1 MILHFYFARRFTAF
15 FIRVFVLF
23 FLFLFLFDLVSQ
35 LRSFSSIISFRE
47 VFILTLLKTPEVLYQ
62 MMPLIMIISAAAV
75 YISLSR
81 SNELVISRNTGR
93 SAMQALIGPMVVTIF
108 LGGMLVT
115 VFNPIVSATSALYL
129 DLKDSYSNQRR
140 SVISIGAEGLWLRQ
154 GNENGQTVIRAE
166 RANFD
171 GSVLYGVSMLE
182 HHPDGGPK
190 RRIEANSASLQGSE
204 WWLNKTKVWPLI
216 SGINAEENAREH
228 EWLRVPSNLTTD
240 QIQDRFGKP
249 STVSFWAL
257 PVMINQL
264 KSAGFSAR
272 RHEVWYQTE
281 IARPLFLVAMVL
293 IGAAF
298 TMGHSRQRSMGLG
311 VLMAILL
318 GFGLFYVRNFAQI
331 LAENGQLPVTLA
343 AWAPPLAALFL
354 GLGILFQAEEG

>member
-1 MILHFYFARRFTAF
+1 
-15 FIRVFVLF
+15 
-23 FLFLFLFDLVSQ
+23 
-35 LRSFSSIISFRE
+35 
-47 VFILTLLKTPEVLYQ
+47 
-62 MMPLIMIISAAAV
+62 
-75 YISLSR
+75 
-81 SNELVISRNTGR
+81 
-93 SAMQALIGPMVVTIF
+93 MQALIGPMVVTIF

>member
-1 MILHFYFARRFTAF
+1 MILHVYFGRRFATF

-23 FLFLFLFDLVSQ
+23 FLFLFLIDLVAQ
-35 LRSFSSIISFRE
+35 LRSFSTLISFRQ
-47 VFILTLLKTPEVLYQ
+47 VVMLTLLNTPEIMYQ

-93 SAMQALIGPMVVTIF
+93 STMQALIGPMLITVCIA
-108 LGGMLVT
+108 GMLVT
-115 VFNPIVSATSALYL
+115 VFNPVVSATSALYL
-129 DLKDSYSNQRR
+129 DLRDEYSNQRR

-154 GNENGQTVIRAE
+154 GGENGQTVIRAE
-166 RANFD
+166 RSNFD
-171 GSVLYGVSMLE
+171 GSVLYGISMFE
-182 HHPDGGPK
+182 YHENGTPR
-190 RRIEANSASLQGSE
+190 RRIEANSASLQGGE

-216 SGINAEENAREH
+216 SGINAEENAQEH
-228 EWLRVPSNLTTD
+228 EWLRVPSSLTTD
-240 QIQDRFGKP
+240 QVRDRFGKP

-257 PVMINQL
+257 PVMIDQL

-272 RHEVWYQTE
+272 RYEVWYQTE

-298 TMGHSRQRSMGLG
+298 TMGHSRQRNMGLG

-318 GFGLFYVRNFAQI
+318 GFGLFYIRNFAQI
-331 LAENGQLPVTLA
+331 LAENGQLPVMLA
-343 AWAPPLAALFL
+343 AWAPPFAAIFL